1 MTQHPAL
8 FALAIGAFKS
18 PAFWAKAKPGKY
30 DTRCPHCLKE
40 VGADMEHIL
49 WRCDARR
56 SAIPQPV
63 HPLQWRFG
71 WPMPQDRKVN
81 DAVCK
86 WMTKVVVQVW
96 ADRFPNNPP
105 RLENCVQAAAV
116 ATTAEA
122 AAAGP
127 QTGK

>member
-1 MTQHPAL
+1 
-8 FALAIGAFKS
+8 
-18 PAFWAKAKPGKY
+18 
-30 DTRCPHCLKE
+30 
-40 VGADMEHIL
+40 
-49 WRCDARR
+49 
-56 SAIPQPV
+56 
-63 HPLQWRFG
+63 
-71 WPMPQDRKVN
+71 
-81 DAVCK
+81 
-86 WMTKVVVQVW
+86 MTKVVVQVW